1 MRRFARELAIG
12 ARLTLEGG
20 RESLARVAMTAVGV
34 GLGVVVL
41 LGAASVPQA
50 LDASDQ
56 RNAART
62 GAIGEELAAGHDTL
76 LVGGADTTFR
86 GDKVRGRLLQA
97 EGPDAPVPPG
107 LDRLPG
113 PGELVVSPALARRL
127 RDPDASLLRERLAG
141 RVVGTI
147 GDAGLVGPA
156 ELAYYAGSDT
166 LAPGERVQR
175 IDAFGGPR
183 SEPLDPVLYL
193 LVTIIV
199 VVLLAPIAVF
209 IASAVRF
216 GGEARDR
223 RLAAV
228 RLLGADR
235 GMALRIAAGESL
247 VGALGGIAVGA
258 ALFLAARPLVERL
271 SLWDLSVFATDVR
284 PSGALALLIV
294 VLVPAAAVAVTLF
307 SLRRIVIEPL
317 GVVRRSM
324 PRKRRI
330 AWRLALPVAG
340 FALLVPLLGM
350 EADDVSVAPLIAGML
365 LLLGGVTALLPWLV
379 ESVVGRLRGGSL
391 PWQLATRRLQLES
404 GSAVRAVS
412 GIAVAI
418 AGAVALQM
426 VFSSVERSNRAEIHR
441 NAADARAFVELGTGT
456 GADRAAQVN
465 AALRGAPGVR
475 TALPYEE
482 TEITRDGRWAGVLL
496 VAGCD
501 ELRYY
506 AELGRCRDGD
516 AFVFRDDTAGVE
528 AQAVAGGMIDVDG
541 RRWRVPAA
549 ARTVAAVPEPIGW
562 ARGGVLATPR
572 AVPQSLRRQPN
583 RYTFFSVDGSADALE
598 QARNAVAA
606 VDPLAV
612 VQTLDD
618 DLEPG
623 QFALVRRGLFA
634 AASLVLV
641 LIGAS
646 LLIGLLEQ
654 LRDRRRLLAS
664 LVAVG
669 ARRSTLSWSVLI
681 QTAIPVTLGVGLAT
695 GAGIA
700 LGALLLEI
708 VSEPYSLDVGAVAAM
723 AGAGAGVV
731 LLVTMLT
738 LPALWRL
745 MRPEGLRTE

>member
-20 RESLARVAMTAVGV
+20 RESLARVAMTALGV

-41 LGAASVPQA
+41 LGAASVPHA
-50 LDASDQ
+50 LDAGDL

-62 GAIGEELAAGHDTL
+62 GAIGEELPAARDTL
-76 LVGGADTTFR
+76 LIGAADTKFR
-86 GDKVRGRLLQA
+86 EDKVRGRLLQA

-107 LDRLPG
+107 VERMPG

-127 RDPDASLLRERLAG
+127 RDPDAALLRERLAG
-141 RVVGTI
+141 RIVGTI
-147 GDAGLVGPA
+147 GEAGLIGPA

-166 LAPGERVQR
+166 LAPGERVHR
-175 IDAFGGPR
+175 VDEFGGPR
-183 SEPLDPVLYL
+183 AEPLDPVLYL

-247 VGALGGIAVGA
+247 VGALAGIGVGA
-258 ALFLAARPLVERL
+258 ALFLAARPLVEEM
-271 SLWDLSVFATDVR
+271 SLWDLSVFAADVR
-284 PSGALALLIV
+284 PSAALALLIV
-294 VLVPAAAVAVTLF
+294 VLVPGAAVAVTLF

-317 GVVRRSM
+317 GVVRRSI

-350 EADDVSVAPLIAGML
+350 DADDVSVAPLVAGLL

-426 VFSSVERSNRAEIHR
+426 VFSSVERSNRLELDR
-441 NAADARAFVELGTGT
+441 NAAGMRAFVELGTGY
-456 GADRAAQVN
+456 GEDRAAQVN
-465 AALRGAPGVR
+465 AALRGAAGVR
-475 TALPYEE
+475 TTLAYEE
-482 TEITRDGRWAGVLL
+482 SEIGREGRWGGVLL

-501 ELRYY
+501 ELHYY

-516 AFVFRDDTAGVE
+516 AFVFRDDTGGAD
-528 AQAVAGGMIDVDG
+528 ARAVAGGTIDVDG
-541 RRWRVPAA
+541 RHWQVPAA
-549 ARTVAAVPEPIGW
+549 ARTVSAVPEPIGW
-562 ARGGVLATPR
+562 ARGGVLATPGAIPPSLHR
-572 AVPQSLRRQPN
+572 QSN
-583 RYTFFSVDGSADALE
+583 RYMFFSHDGRADALE
-598 QARNAVAA
+598 HARNAVAA
-606 VDPLAV
+606 VDPLAAV
-612 VQTLDD
+612 HTLDN
-618 DLEPG
+618 DLETG
-623 QFALVRRGLFA
+623 EFALVRRALFA
-634 AASLVLV
+634 AASLVLA

-695 GAGIA
+695 AAGIGM
-700 LGALLLEI
+700 GALLLGS
-708 VSEPYSLDVGAVAAM
+708 VSEPFSLDVGAVAAM

-731 LLVTMLT
+731 LLVTALS

-745 MRPEGLRTE
+745 MRAEGLRTE